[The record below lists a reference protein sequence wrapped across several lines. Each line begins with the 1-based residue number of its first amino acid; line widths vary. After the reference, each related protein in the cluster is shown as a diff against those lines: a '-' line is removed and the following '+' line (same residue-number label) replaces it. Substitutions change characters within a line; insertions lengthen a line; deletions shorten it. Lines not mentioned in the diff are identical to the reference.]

1 MNGHGYVPLRLSVQ
15 KWGGRSLVIPP
26 KPSVFG
32 YLPDELPLEGNHFK
46 IEITEYNDR
55 AFVMAALG
63 KLVTSTFLCFPLQRC
78 GMVCSCGHWCLL
90 SSFTSP
96 PDYWPSSPS
105 DITNMV
111 GSCL

>member
-46 IEITEYNDR
+46 IEIPEGLR
-55 AFVMAALG
+55 RLFVIMLHHLLD
-63 KLVTSTFLCFPLQRC
+63 KLYT
-78 GMVCSCGHWCLL
+78 
-90 SSFTSP
+90 
-96 PDYWPSSPS
+96 
-105 DITNMV
+105 IK
-111 GSCL
+111 